1 LAYSPV
7 ETVMTTTIRALLA
20 VAAAGVLL
28 AGCGG
33 APSATSNA
41 PTGISSSAAT
51 PTEAAPDTNTPEG
64 KAEAWSIKFENLMA
78 DCMKAAGFQYVAH
91 PQHYSRPA
99 GNVAGKDPALVPYD
113 VLRPYREKYGYGTY
127 YAGDVFPND
136 PNVVNVAAGP
146 ESNPNNAIRAALDP
160 ARQKAY
166 DQALDGGARSQLATS
181 GKKTDVHEGGCT
193 DKISKQLGDIDDTPA
208 TTNPTSQA
216 TAAQAEQDFV
226 TSPTVLNAAQAYG
239 SCLQQHGYSVP
250 STKPGVIERT
260 LEQLVEQEHTDSPA
274 VDKKQ
279 ALAKEIKIALDD
291 LECGKAYEAAA
302 KPFVQKLL
310 QVGVG

>member
-1 LAYSPV
+1 
-7 ETVMTTTIRALLA
+7 MTTTIRALLA
-20 VAAAGVLL
+20 VGAAGVLL

-33 APSATSNA
+33 APSATSTTPA
-41 PTGISSSAAT
+41 GTSSSAST

-78 DCMKAAGFQYVAH
+78 DCMKAAGFQYVPH

-113 VLRPYREKYGYGTY
+113 VLKPYRQKYGYGAY

-136 PNVVNVAAGP
+136 PNVVKPAAGP
-146 ESNPNNAIRAALDP
+146 ESNPNNAIRAGLDP
-160 ARQKAY
+160 ARQQAY
-166 DQALDGGARSQLATS
+166 DQAFDGGARQQLTTAS
-181 GKKTDVHEGGCT
+181 KKTDIKTGGCS
-193 DKISKQLGDIDDTPA
+193 DKIRKQLGNIDDGPA
-208 TTNPTSQA
+208 VTTDPTAQA
-216 TAAQAEQDFV
+216 AAALAEQQFTTDATVLAAAQD
-226 TSPTVLNAAQAYG
+226 YG
-239 SCLQQHGYSVP
+239 NCLRQHGYTVP
-250 STKPGVIERT
+250 STKPGVIEHT
-260 LEQLVEQEHTDSPA
+260 LEQTVEQEHTNSPA

-279 ALAKEIKIALDD
+279 ALTKEIKISLDD

-302 KPFVQKLL
+302 KPFVEKLL

>member
-20 VAAAGVLL
+20 VAAAGMLL

-33 APSATSNA
+33 APSATSNSPA
-41 PTGISSSAAT
+41 TGTSSAAT
-51 PTEAAPDTNTPEG
+51 PTAAAPDTNTPEG
-64 KAEAWSIKFENLMA
+64 RAEAWSIKFENLMA

-99 GNVAGKDPALVPYD
+99 GDVAGKDPALVPYD
-113 VLRPYREKYGYGTY
+113 TLKTYRQKYGYGTY

-136 PNVVNVAAGP
+136 PNVVKPGGP

-160 ARQKAY
+160 ARQQAY
-166 DQALDGGARSQLATS
+166 DQAYDGGSHEAYTS
-181 GKKTDVHEGGCT
+181 GKKGDFKNGGCS
-193 DKISKQLGDIDDTPA
+193 DKISKQLGNLSDTPV
-208 TTNPTSQA
+208 TTNPTAQA
-216 TAAQAEQDFV
+216 AATQAEQEFTTDAA
-226 TSPTVLNAAQAYG
+226 VLNAAQAYG
-239 SCLQQHGYSVP
+239 SCLQQHGYTVP

-260 LEQLVEQEHTDSPA
+260 LGQIVEQEHTDSPA

-279 ALAKEIKIALDD
+279 ALTKEIKISLDD

-302 KPFVQKLL
+302 KPFVEKLL